1 MSPWIRYNCIEP
13 ICIEGVCSSSTFQSS
28 GCMVG
33 QALGCTIL
41 RELLCQSLKK
51 ALNFSFETNLQKPQS
66 LLLRI
71 ANIKSYKFLRGQLP
85 VLLRL
90 VEDLV
95 TLDVDCLTSLQ
106 L

>member
-1 MSPWIRYNCIEP
+1 
-13 ICIEGVCSSSTFQSS
+13 
-28 GCMVG
+28 MVAP
-33 QALGCTIL
+33 ALGRTIL

-51 ALNFSFETNLQKPQS
+51 ASNVSFETNLQKPQS
-66 LLLRI
+66 PLLRI
-71 ANIKSYKFLRGQLP
+71 ANIKRYKLLRGQLP